1 MHNALGLKNSFVK
14 QASQPLLKPYAQKLA
29 KDVLS
34 FDQQI
39 AQSSLQDAAK
49 QLGTSYTADI
59 RTTGLEYLP
68 SQGPVLI
75 LSNHPGLAD
84 TLALLAVLARNDLR
98 ILALDR
104 PFLRELRYLSEKL
117 IFVSEEKE
125 KAVSGLRKTMRWLQ
139 AGGAL
144 LTFPAGKIE
153 PDPYVREGS
162 LVSVET
168 WSDSVYQLTRVV
180 PDLQVIV
187 VMVAGVFNSS
197 VLNNPITRLK
207 KDTEKQELFAAALQ
221 IALRRYQNNTIDLA
235 FTKAISQKYSSLA
248 EFKLALRSRA
258 EDALKSLAQ
267 KHTKA
272 IFY

>member
-14 QASQPLLKPYAQKLA
+14 QASLPLLRPYAQKLA

-39 AQSSLQDAAK
+39 AQSKLQDAAK
-49 QLGTSYTADI
+49 QLATSYTAGL

-68 SQGPVLI
+68 SRGPALV

-84 TLALLAVLARNDLR
+84 TLALLAVLARDDLS

-104 PFLRELRYLSEKL
+104 PFLRELKHLSEKL
-117 IFVSEEKE
+117 IFVSEEK
-125 KAVSGLRKTMRWLQ
+125 KKTVSGLRKTIRWLQ

-162 LVSVET
+162 LASVET

-197 VLNNPITRLK
+197 VLKHPVTKLK
-207 KDTEKQELFAAALQ
+207 KELQKQELFAAALQ
-221 IALRRYQNNTIDLA
+221 IALKRYQNNTIDLA
-235 FTKAISQKYSSLA
+235 FTKAISEKHSSLA
-248 EFKLALRSRA
+248 EFKVALRSRVK
-258 EDALKSLAQ
+258 DALDNLAQ
-267 KHTKA
+267 THKKP

>member
-14 QASQPLLKPYAQKLA
+14 QASQPLLRPYAQKLA

-39 AQSSLQDAAK
+39 AQSSLQKAAK
-49 QLGTSYTADI
+49 QLATNYTSEI

-68 SQGPVLI
+68 SRGPVLV

-84 TLALLAVLARNDLR
+84 TLALLAVLARNDLS

-104 PFLRELRYLSEKL
+104 PFLRELSYLSEKL

-162 LVSVET
+162 LASIET

-197 VLNNPITRLK
+197 VLKHPLTKLK
-207 KDTEKQELFAAALQ
+207 KEVQNQELFAAALQ
-221 IALRRYQNNTIDLA
+221 IALKRYQNNLIDLA
-235 FTKAISQKYSSLA
+235 FTEAITEKYSSLA
-248 EFKLALRSRA
+248 EFKLVLRSRA
-258 EDALKSLAQ
+258 EDALSSLAQ
-267 KHTKA
+267 KHSKP